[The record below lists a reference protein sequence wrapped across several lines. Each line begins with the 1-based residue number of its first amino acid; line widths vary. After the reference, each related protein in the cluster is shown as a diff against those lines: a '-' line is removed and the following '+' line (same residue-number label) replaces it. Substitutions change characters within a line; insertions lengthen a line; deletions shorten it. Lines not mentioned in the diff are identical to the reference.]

1 MDGPIPTSPRT
12 LKAFFRERAFLPR
25 KSRGQSFL
33 VRDSV
38 AERLVASLA
47 LSPADSVLEI
57 GGGLG
62 ALSRLLAGQAA
73 KVAVFEPD
81 PILFAFLK
89 ETFRESAVTVLQD
102 DFRKAD
108 ISALAPA
115 GKRVKVIGNLP
126 YALTSDM
133 LLYLFKN
140 RHRIETAVVTIQRE
154 VAERCL
160 ARPGGKSYSP
170 LSCVMQYAAELT
182 PLFQIPPEAFY
193 PKPAITSQAL
203 RIAFLPTPKVAVS
216 DEDFFFRVIRT
227 AFGKRR
233 KQLVNSLTGSLFSKE
248 QVTGALKE
256 AKVTPSRRAE
266 ELSLQDFARL
276 CEALRRD

>member
-62 ALSRLLAGQAA
+62 ALSRLLAGQPA

-140 RHRIETAVVTIQRE
+140 RHRIETAVVTTNTLTNVTTTASTTTTTVVIIP
-154 VAERCL
+154 V
-160 ARPGGKSYSP
+160 GG
-170 LSCVMQYAAELT
+170 V
-182 PLFQIPPEAFY
+182 
-193 PKPAITSQAL
+193 
-203 RIAFLPTPKVAVS
+203 
-216 DEDFFFRVIRT
+216 
-227 AFGKRR
+227 
-233 KQLVNSLTGSLFSKE
+233 
-248 QVTGALKE
+248 
-256 AKVTPSRRAE
+256 
-266 ELSLQDFARL
+266 
-276 CEALRRD
+276 